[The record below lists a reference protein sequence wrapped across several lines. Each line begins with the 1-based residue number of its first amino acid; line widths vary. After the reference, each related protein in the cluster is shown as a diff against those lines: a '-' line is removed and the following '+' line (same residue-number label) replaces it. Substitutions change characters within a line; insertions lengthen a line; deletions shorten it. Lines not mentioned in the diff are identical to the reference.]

1 MLTPDCR
8 LRTATCGARRSRNG
22 GADAAPHGT
31 AGAAQVPIEPDP
43 GRPADQ
49 VLLGHIAPAA
59 PVVAVVA
66 IVAHH
71 QIMPRRHVADK
82 RSHAA
87 ASGGVLVPADVAAH
101 AATVARRQ
109 HRLTIEGHRTE
120 YGLVLMAAQTL
131 LGARQVLIT
140 AVAVPLLL
148 DAEVHRLAVDGD
160 AVVAHFDVIARQTD
174 QALDEVG
181 RRVHGPAEYHHV
193 AAPRLADVDDL
204 AIDHRQAQPV
214 GVLVDDDEVAVEER
228 WHHGIGGNAE
238 RLEDERAQQQHHE
251 GHPKETAPRGD

>member
-22 GADAAPHGT
+22 GTDSAPHGT
-31 AGAAQVPIEPDP
+31 AGAAQIPIEPDP

-59 PVVAVVA
+59 PVVAVVT

-82 RSHAA
+82 RLHAA

-101 AATVARRQ
+101 AAAVARRQ

-131 LGARQVLIT
+131 LRPRPGHIT
-140 AVAVPLLL
+140 TLAVPVLRYG
-148 DAEVHRLAVDGD
+148 EVHPLAADVDS
-160 AVVAHFDVIARQTD
+160 VVAHFDVIARQAD
-174 QALDEVG
+174 QTLDEVG

-193 AAPRLADVDDL
+193 AAPPLADVDDL
-204 AIDHRQAQPV
+204 AIEHRQAQ
-214 GVLVDDDEVAVEER
+214 D
-228 WHHGIGGNAE
+228 
-238 RLEDERAQQQHHE
+238 
-251 GHPKETAPRGD
+251 